1 MSGRSTRISKS
12 TLALLGLLTGIAP
25 ALAAFPERPITL
37 IVPFAPGGPADTFA
51 RIVSKHMSTTL
62 GQPIVIENVG
72 GAGGT
77 TGVVRAAQAAADG
90 YTIVIGHM
98 GTHGA
103 APAAYPNLKY
113 DPATDFAP
121 IGLIAGTA
129 IVIVAKKAFPADT
142 LKDFIAYVKKNEKT
156 VTEAHGG
163 VGSIAHTTCILLQ
176 SIIGTNTARVAYRG
190 TGQSM
195 GDLIAGQVDFGCD
208 QITNVVPQVAKGT
221 IKALAIASAE
231 RSPSLKNVPTT
242 KEAGLPEFKVSAWQ
256 ALFAPKG
263 TPPERV
269 AKLNYALVKSLDDED
284 TRKRLTDLGSVIPN
298 EPDRSPD
305 ALRKLVAGEV
315 ARWNLVLKGIN
326 N

>member
-1 MSGRSTRISKS
+1 MSRRSPRINEF
-12 TLALLGLLTGIAP
+12 TIVLLTLLAGVAP
-25 ALAAFPERPITL
+25 ASATFPERPITL
-37 IVPFAPGGPADTFA
+37 VVPFAPGGPADTLA
-51 RIVSKHMSTTL
+51 RILSQQMATTL
-62 GQPIVIENVG
+62 GQLIVIENVG

-77 TGVVRAAQAAADG
+77 TGTTRAAQAPPDG
-90 YTIVIGHM
+90 YTIMIGHM

-103 APAAYPNLKY
+103 APAIYPNLKY
-113 DPATDFAP
+113 DPARDFAP
-121 IGLIAGTA
+121 IGMIAGTA
-129 IVIVAKKAFPADT
+129 IVIIARKAFPADN
-142 LKDFIAYVKKNEKT
+142 LKEFITYVRRNEKS

-163 VGSIAHTTCILLQ
+163 VGSVAHTTCALLQ

-208 QITNVVPQVAKGT
+208 QITNVVPQVHAGT
-221 IKALAIASAE
+221 IKAFAVASGE
-231 RSPSLKNVPTT
+231 RSAVLKDVPTT

-263 TPPERV
+263 TPADRV
-269 AKLNYALVKSLDDED
+269 AKLNDALVKSLNDES
-284 TRKRLTDLGSVIPN
+284 TRKRLLDLGSVIPD

-305 ALRKLVAGEV
+305 ALQKLVESEV
-315 ARWNLVLKGIN
+315 ARWHRVVKAN